1 MARYSPVRVAELTV
15 WLGILVL
22 VFCSLSTSIGVGA
35 QDREVGSPHGVR
47 FPGGLADTE
56 REVAFIANRDG
67 VDSVDLRSGRRRWTT
82 TSAIAPLTLLENGAQ
97 LVAAGFDDGKMFVVM
112 IESSSGKTGK
122 KLELSLGVFATPQT
136 SEIVTQIREPIL
148 DLVWKVRSRYRGGA
162 NLSPG
167 AEERFHVNAA
177 GEVEIDVKNGVIVK
191 QEKASVENLS
201 GQHDWPNEITE
212 RTIGGR
218 VYAIT
223 PGDLK
228 ENGQQETFL
237 EARERETK
245 QLLWKYPLVSVAKA
259 SPRQKP

>member
-1 MARYSPVRVAELTV
+1 
-15 WLGILVL
+15 VL
-22 VFCSLSTSIGVGA
+22 VCCSLSTSVGVGEEG
-35 QDREVGSPHGVR
+35 REVGSPHGVG
-47 FPGGLADTE
+47 FPGGLADIE
-56 REVAFIANRDG
+56 REVAFIANGDG

-82 TSAIAPLTLLENGAQ
+82 SSAIAPLTLVENGSQ
-97 LVAAGFDDGKMFVVM
+97 LVAVGFDDGKMVVFM

-122 KLELSLGVFATPQT
+122 KLELSLGVFATSQT
-136 SEIVTQIREPIL
+136 SEIATKIREPIL

-167 AEERFHVNAA
+167 AEERFHINAA

-191 QEKASVENLS
+191 QEKVSAENLS
-201 GQHDWPNEITE
+201 GHHDWPNDITE

-218 VYAIT
+218 IYAIT
-223 PGDLK
+223 PGHLK

-237 EARERETK
+237 EARERETR
-245 QLLWKYPLVSVAKA
+245 QLLWKYSLMSVAKA